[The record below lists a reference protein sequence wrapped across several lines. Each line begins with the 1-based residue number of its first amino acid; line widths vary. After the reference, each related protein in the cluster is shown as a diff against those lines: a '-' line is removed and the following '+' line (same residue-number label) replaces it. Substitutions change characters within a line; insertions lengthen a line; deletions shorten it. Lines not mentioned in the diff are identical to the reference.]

1 MNEFVEFKC
10 ERNLPPYSGP
20 ERNLPP
26 RSGLERNLPPRSGLM
41 SLAVGFNCV
50 RTSAA

>member
-1 MNEFVEFKC
+1 MNEVVEFNC
-10 ERNLPPYSGP
+10 ERNLPPRSGL

-41 SLAVGFNCV
+41 NLAVGLDCV
-50 RTSAA
+50 SSFAA